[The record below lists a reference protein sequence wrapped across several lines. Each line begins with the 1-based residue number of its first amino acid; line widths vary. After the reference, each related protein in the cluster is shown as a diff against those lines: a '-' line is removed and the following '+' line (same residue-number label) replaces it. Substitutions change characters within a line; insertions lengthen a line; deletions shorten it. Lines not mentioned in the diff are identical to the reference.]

1 VKTAVST
8 ENNLRH
14 LGSVSLISI
23 LFISFGLS
31 VFEITAVPAVSAQTA
46 HPKLLLTSK
55 PSTPTVPKAP
65 EQSLVTVAPPG
76 SALYLAKRGDS
87 IPLVARHYLSQT
99 SYLTSSELSDA
110 IRGANGD
117 FRGTFLKAGQSVII
131 PGLLP
136 MPIVEKSVPVQP
148 DFEVRAVYLTGL
160 MAASDRGIRI
170 IRRWREVG
178 GNAVVFDIKD
188 SDGSVTIPFDHPL
201 LGSHHAP
208 FHDLPKFVRFLHSQ
222 NLHAIARIAIFRDQR
237 LVDAHP
243 ELAVKSRRSGQAWR
257 ENGKLV
263 WTDPSQPKVQEYD
276 IALAKKA
283 AEAGADEIQFD
294 YVRFPAEGDQK
305 DANFVYQAEHP
316 EWHRSDVIADFL
328 KHAYAELH
336 PTGALLSLDVF
347 GIMAWQRPVDLAH
360 TGQDIQRMAKY
371 CDVLSPMI
379 YPSHFFGMD
388 GIAHPGDAPEHFIGE
403 SMVRFESITKG
414 SGVVI
419 RPWLQ
424 AFRWRTKTYS
434 PKYIEAQVLTAKNK
448 GGIGFLFWNAAND
461 YSKPY
466 AAMPEMT
473 AAKGQYFRGD
483 EQSSSVR
490 AADLAAGAKPPA
502 ERVRP

>member
-1 VKTAVST
+1 
-8 ENNLRH
+8 LRH